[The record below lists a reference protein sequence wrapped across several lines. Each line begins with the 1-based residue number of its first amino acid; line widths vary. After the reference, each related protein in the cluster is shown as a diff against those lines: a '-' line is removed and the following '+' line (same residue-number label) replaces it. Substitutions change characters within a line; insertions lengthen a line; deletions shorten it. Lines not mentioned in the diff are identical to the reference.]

1 MDQYL
6 TFAQEHPLLVYGFVG
21 LLGLILWVEFGRL
34 TKKYKQ
40 VGVNEAVRL
49 INGDGT
55 LCLDV
60 REDKELGDGIIS
72 GSRHIPVG
80 QLKDRI
86 SELSAY
92 KNKTVLVYCRSGN
105 RSGFACNTLTKQGF
119 EDVYNMSGG
128 VMAWESANYPLSK
141 R

>member
-6 TFAQEHPLLVYGFVG
+6 TFAQQHPLLVYGFVG
-21 LLGLILWVEFGRL
+21 LLGFILWVEFGRL

-49 INGDGT
+49 LNDDGT

-60 REDKELGDGIIS
+60 REDKELGDGVIS
-72 GSRHIPVG
+72 GSRHIPLG
-80 QLKDRI
+80 QLNNRI

-119 EDVYNMSGG
+119 EDVYNMAGG

-141 R
+141 S